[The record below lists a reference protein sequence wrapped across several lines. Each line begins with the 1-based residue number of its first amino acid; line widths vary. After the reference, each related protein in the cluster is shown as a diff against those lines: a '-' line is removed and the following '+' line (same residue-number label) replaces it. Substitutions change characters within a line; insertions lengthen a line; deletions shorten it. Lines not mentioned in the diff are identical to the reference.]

1 LVEKIKEI
9 GLEPYKRPDIY
20 PAIDKDMIHLVC
32 WIGLT
37 K

>member
-9 GLEPYKRPDIY
+9 GLEPYKKPDAY

-32 WIGLT
+32 WFGLV